1 MATKNITITV
11 EENLLK
17 RSDGIVSQGIYP
29 NRSRLIED
37 AIAAKLKELDEKFI
51 GAQAALLDPSDA
63 EEWFEGEI
71 EQWREEY

>member
-11 EENLLK
+11 EESLIEQ
-17 RSDGIVSQGIYP
+17 SDSVVSRGVYP
-29 NRSRLIED
+29 NRSRFIED
-37 AIAAKLKELDEKFI
+37 AIASKLKELDEKFI
-51 GAQAALLDPSDA
+51 GEQAALLDPTDA